1 MTRRVLAALL
11 AAAPAL
17 AAPQDAP
24 IRLGLEQAIE
34 RARAESARL
43 AQLAALRTAAGEAL
57 RGARAAR
64 LPQLELSAG
73 YTRNSAVPELTL
85 SVPGVGERTIFPN
98 IPDVYRTR
106 AALGLPL
113 YTGGRVEGGI
123 ASARE
128 QQSAAGEDVKAG
140 EADLVLETTTSFW
153 SLVTA
158 RESERVL
165 AEALAGYEAHLA
177 DARNRLELGLA
188 ARNELLAVQVER
200 DRAELSRI
208 AAANAAAVAE
218 ADLRRL
224 VGLPPAARVEPVVEP
239 ASGDAAAPDEVEALV
254 ARALAARP
262 ELKALRSRAAATD
275 ASARVARASGL
286 PQARLEAGYDYAS
299 PNTRILPLT
308 DAWKGTWS
316 VGVQLS
322 WAAFDG
328 GRAQAASAQARA
340 QAEALRH
347 QLTDLEARVRLE
359 VASRV
364 LDLAT
369 ARASRQVAEQGLLA
383 ARENLRV
390 SQDRYREGL
399 VASAELLDAET
410 ALLRAGLDLTE
421 AEARLR
427 LAAARLERA
436 VGR

>member
-1 MTRRVLAALL
+1 MTRRLLAAFL
-11 AAAPAL
+11 AAAPVSAT
-17 AAPQDAP
+17 AQDAP
-24 IRLGLEQAIE
+24 IRLGLGEAVE

-43 AQLAALRTAAGEAL
+43 AQLASLRSSADEAL

-64 LPQLELSAG
+64 LPQLDLSAG

-85 SVPGVGERTIFPN
+85 SVPGLGDRTIFPN
-98 IPDVYRTR
+98 LPDAYRTR
-106 AALGLPL
+106 ATLGLPL
-113 YTGGRVEGGI
+113 YTGGRVAGGI
-123 ASARE
+123 TSARE
-128 QQSAAGEDVKAG
+128 QQSAAGQDVRAG
-140 EADLVLETTTSFW
+140 EADLVLETTISFW

-165 AEALAGYEAHLA
+165 GEALGAYEAHLK
-177 DARNRLELGLA
+177 DARNRLELGMA

-224 VGLPPAARVEPVVEP
+224 VGLPAEARVEPVVTP
-239 ASGDAAAPDEVEALV
+239 ASAPEPGTDAVEALV
-254 ARALAARP
+254 ARALVERP
-262 ELKALRSRAAATD
+262 ELQALRARAAAGD
-275 ASARVARASGL
+275 ANARVARASGL
-286 PQARLEAGYDYAS
+286 PQARVEAGYDYAS

-316 VGVQLS
+316 VGVQLT

-340 QAEALRH
+340 QAEAVRH
-347 QLTDLEARVRLE
+347 QLADLEARVRLE
-359 VASRV
+359 VTSRA

-369 ARASRQVAEQGLLA
+369 ARASRQVADQGLLA
-383 ARENLRV
+383 ARENVRV

-399 VASAELLDAET
+399 LASAELLDAET

-427 LAAARLERA
+427 LATARLTRA
-436 VGR
+436 VGP